1 MWSLRQ
7 SLQGMI
13 VLTVAMLTLSA
24 CASPAVMQ
32 NMVVTPQDM
41 KAIAPSPDF
50 KNGMTI
56 AQVNIGETTN
66 SSWVLKVDKASFQ
79 GALSASLEQNGLLAD
94 QQSLSKF
101 DVFASIVSLKQ
112 PIFAMDFMV
121 TSDVKYQVVERKS
134 KVTWYEELISI
145 SYTPANR
152 DTGFPAGGLRLANEG
167 AIRENIKEF
176 ITQLS
181 KTTPPIVDKGEET
194 LPVSN
199 SLSTIQKL
207 HDLQKSLD
215 DGLIKNEEY
224 VLKRDQILNGL

>member
-1 MWSLRQ
+1 
-7 SLQGMI
+7 MI
-13 VLTVAMLTLSA
+13 VLTVAMLNLSA
-24 CASPAVMQ
+24 CASLAVMH

-41 KAIAPSPDF
+41 NAIAPSPDF
-50 KNGMTI
+50 KNRMTI
-56 AQVNIGETTN
+56 AQVESGETTN
-66 SSWVLKVDKASFQ
+66 TSWALKVDKASFQ
-79 GALSASLEQNGLLAD
+79 GALSASLEQNGLLAY
-94 QQSLSKF
+94 QQSFSKF

-112 PIFAMDFMV
+112 PIFTMEFMV
-121 TSDVKYQVVERKS
+121 TSNVKYQVVERKS
-134 KVTWYEELISI
+134 KITWYEELISA

-152 DTGFPAGGLRLANEG
+152 GNEFPAGVLRLANEG
-167 AIRENIKEF
+167 AIRENIKKF

-181 KTTPPIVDKGEET
+181 KTTPPIVDKGKET

-199 SLSTIQKL
+199 TLSTIQKL

>member
-1 MWSLRQ
+1 MWALRQ
-7 SLQGMI
+7 SLQGLI
-13 VLTVAMLTLSA
+13 VLTVATLTLSA
-24 CASPAVMQ
+24 CASRAVMQ
-32 NMVVTPQDM
+32 NMVVSTQEM
-41 KAIAPSPDF
+41 KATSPSLDF

-56 AQVNIGETTN
+56 AKFDSDETTN
-66 SSWVLKVDKASFQ
+66 PPWTLKVDRASFQ

-112 PIFAMDFMV
+112 PMLALDFKV
-121 TSDVKYQVVERKS
+121 TSSVNYQVVERDT
-134 KVTWYEELISI
+134 KVTWYEELISA
-145 SYTPANR
+145 SYTPVYSDN
-152 DTGFPAGGLRLANEG
+152 GFTLEGLRLANEG

-181 KTTPPIVDKGEET
+181 KTAPPIINKVGKT
-194 LPVSN
+194 LPVQN

-207 HDLQKSLD
+207 HDLQKLVD
-215 DGLIKNEEY
+215 DGLIENEEY